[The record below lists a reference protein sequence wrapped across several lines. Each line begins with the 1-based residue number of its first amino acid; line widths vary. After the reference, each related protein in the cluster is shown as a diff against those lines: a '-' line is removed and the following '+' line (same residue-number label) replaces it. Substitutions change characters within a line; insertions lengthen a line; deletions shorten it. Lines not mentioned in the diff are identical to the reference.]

1 MAHNSIYK
9 LHHNNNISKLYNEFN
24 ILKSG
29 MPIAIYYINK
39 RTNVYNSDA
48 WEAPMKK
55 FIAMLEDLW
64 VAIAFA
70 EAGVYE
76 PVAVQDL
83 QPRCQDTV
91 NIHAS

>member
-1 MAHNSIYK
+1 
-9 LHHNNNISKLYNEFN
+9 
-24 ILKSG
+24 

-39 RTNVYNSDA
+39 RTNVFNSDA
-48 WEAPMKK
+48 WEVPMKK

-64 VAIAFA
+64 VAITFA

-91 NIHAS
+91 NIQAS